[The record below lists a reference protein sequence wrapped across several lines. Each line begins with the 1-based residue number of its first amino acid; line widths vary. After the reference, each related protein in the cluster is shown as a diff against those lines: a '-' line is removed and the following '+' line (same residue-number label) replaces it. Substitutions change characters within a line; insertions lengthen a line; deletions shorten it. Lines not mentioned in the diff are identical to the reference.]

1 MLKVN
6 VPGYR
11 TLALSFLVLDYNGT
25 IACDGH
31 LIPAVRERLEA
42 LSKTV
47 SIRIL
52 TADTFGSVQKEMAGI
67 PCKVVVIG
75 KENQTQAK
83 ADYVRQLEAQKTVS
97 VGNGRNDALMLKAAA
112 LGIAVI
118 QEEGGAVETLLA
130 ADILDRT
137 PLLDIKPYVPEFD
150 HQEDFRIGWLEK
162 ARGMVKEKRS
172 DERFRKDE

>member
-1 MLKVN
+1 MLEVN
-6 VPGYR
+6 IPGYR
-11 TLALSFLVLDYNGT
+11 TLVLSFLVLDYNGT
-25 IACDGH
+25 IACDGR
-31 LIPAVRERLEA
+31 LMAGVRERLEQ
-42 LSKTV
+42 LSKSLSV
-47 SIRIL
+47 HII

-67 PCKVVVIG
+67 PCEVVVIG

-130 ADILDRT
+130 ADIVMRSILDALDLLLH
-137 PLLDIKPYVPEFD
+137 PLRLTAT
-150 HQEDFRIGWLEK
+150 L
-162 ARGMVKEKRS
+162 RS
-172 DERFRKDE
+172 